1 MRTASLVVAIATV
14 IGATV
19 SHGKAD
25 AAYFQGLGD
34 LPGGI
39 YRSLSWG
46 ISGDGSVVTGSSR
59 STDPAN
65 GFEAFRWTRETGMS
79 GLGFL
84 QGAPISSSR
93 GISADG
99 KTIFGFS
106 LPVGGFYWTPGNGMA
121 SLGAVVTPLGASA
134 DGSILVGS
142 GNIFP
147 GSTLGGATEAFR
159 WTQQSGFTG
168 LGVIPGT
175 EIFGSIANG
184 VSADGSV
191 VVGRSTSSPSS
202 DFDRR
207 EAFRWTAQSGM
218 VGLGWLPG
226 ANPKTAQSS
235 ATGVSADGMVVVGS
249 STTDTTERPF
259 RWTSATGMVA
269 LDLLQGYVLN
279 SVSGVSADGAKIY
292 GSLLNTANQLKGF
305 VWTVA
310 DGMKDVAEV
319 LAKAGVEA
327 AGWQLTNVRGVSA
340 DGLVFT
346 GDGVNPDGNLEAWV
360 ASTAD
365 EVTPGLTPENPLL
378 PSSDQSD
385 PSTFVFRDVRIGDK
399 GLGVSQPIFIDPVV
413 AIGYDY
419 SVTSSSTNGPLFASV
434 LIPGPLAQGDSE
446 FLLELPGFGSFPLLA
461 GSSFDLLNY
470 QSTGFGSFR
479 ITGISPDELLDPS
492 SPTAFVTGVT
502 FTGPGVATITQQAI
516 TSSTNVPGPL
526 PGLGLILGWRFSR
539 TMRRRVQ
546 AAGTSRFSGAN
557 LRAFSS

>member
-1 MRTASLVVAIATV
+1 MRTAPLAVAIATV

-84 QGAPISSSR
+84 QGAPTSSSR
-93 GISADG
+93 GISAYG
-99 KTIFGFS
+99 KTIYGFS
-106 LPVGGFYWTPGNGMA
+106 LPAGGFYWTPGNGTA
-121 SLGAVVTPLGASA
+121 SLGSIVTPLGASA

-142 GNIFP
+142 VNSFP

-159 WTQQSGFTG
+159 WTKSTGFAG

-175 EIFGSIANG
+175 QTFSSQATG
-184 VSADGSV
+184 VSADGSI
-191 VVGRSTSSPSS
+191 VVGVSTNNPSF

-207 EAFRWTAQSGM
+207 EAYRWTAGSGM

-226 ANPKTAQSS
+226 ADPKKANSS
-235 ATGVSADGMVVVGS
+235 ASGVSADGSVVVGS
-249 STTDTTERPF
+249 STTDTVLRPF
-259 RWTSATGMVA
+259 RWTSTTGMVA
-269 LDLLQGYVLN
+269 LDLLQGYFLN

-310 DGMKDVAEV
+310 DGMKDVVEV

-346 GDGVNPDGNLEAWV
+346 GDGINPDGNLEAWV
-360 ASTAD
+360 ASTSD
-365 EVTPGLTPENPLL
+365 VTPGLTPDNPLL

-385 PSTFVFRDVRIGDK
+385 PSTFVFRDVRIGDN

-419 SVTSSSTNGPLFASV
+419 SVASASTNGPLFASV
-434 LIPGPLAQGDSE
+434 LIPGPLPQGDSE

-461 GSSFDLLNY
+461 GSSFNLLSY

-492 SPTAFVTGVT
+492 SLTAFVTGVT

-526 PGLGLILGWRFSR
+526 PGFGLILGWRFSR

-546 AAGTSRFSGAN
+546 AAGT
-557 LRAFSS
+557 